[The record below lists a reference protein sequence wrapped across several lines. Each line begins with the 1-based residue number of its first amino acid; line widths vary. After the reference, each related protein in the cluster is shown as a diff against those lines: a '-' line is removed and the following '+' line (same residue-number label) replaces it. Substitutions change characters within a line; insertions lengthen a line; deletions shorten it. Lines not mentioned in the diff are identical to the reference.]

1 MEMIYEILDYI
12 LPTIGV
18 SSIVSAIVAKD
29 WGNKYI
35 NAVVKI
41 INIIGCNIWNAKNAD
56 NVDNK

>member
-18 SSIVSAIVAKD
+18 SSIVSPIVATD
-29 WGNKYI
+29 WANKYN

-41 INIIGCNIWNAKNAD
+41 INIIGCNICNDKNAD
-56 NVDNK
+56 NPHNK